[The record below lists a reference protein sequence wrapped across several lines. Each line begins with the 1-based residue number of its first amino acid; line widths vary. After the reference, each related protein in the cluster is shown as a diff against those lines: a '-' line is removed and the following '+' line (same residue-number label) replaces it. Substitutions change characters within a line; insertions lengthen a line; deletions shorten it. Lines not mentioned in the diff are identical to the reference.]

1 VTRVL
6 FVDDEPA
13 LLRGFERGM
22 ATLRPSWQAAFAAG
36 GTDALALVEREPYD
50 VIVSDLSMPGMDGVE
65 LFTRVRRRQPG
76 ITRIVLSGHASSMPP
91 PQALSVVHQWF
102 GKPRTTRQLRTALDV
117 AIWARS
123 LVDDVHLRD
132 VLLGALTVRVS
143 ETAAR
148 AVRGAT
154 GDELARIVAMD
165 PGLAAKVLQ
174 TANGSF
180 FGDAQRVT
188 CIRTAVS
195 TIGDDGVRT
204 IASQVCEAAPTMPST
219 TLHASHIAMIA
230 SELAPPA
237 LRADA
242 YAAGLLHEV
251 ARLLPGSGADP
262 HLVARASGLLLA
274 SWQLPL
280 EVARAV
286 AHQLDPETSPVPDD
300 PILDALVRAK
310 ALARSS
316 YVAA

>member
-22 ATLRPSWQAAFAAG
+22 AALRPSWQAAFATG
-36 GTDALALVEREPYD
+36 GTDALALIEREPYD

-102 GKPRTTRQLRTALDV
+102 VKPRTTRQLRTALDV
-117 AIWARS
+117 ALWARS
-123 LVDDVHLRD
+123 LVDDAHLRN
-132 VLLGALTVRVS
+132 VLLGALTVPAS
-143 ETAAR
+143 EAT
-148 AVRGAT
+148 VRGVLAAT
-154 GDELARIVAMD
+154 GDELARIVATD
-165 PGLAAKVLQ
+165 PGLAVKVLQ
-174 TANGSF
+174 TANGGF

-188 CIRTAVS
+188 CIQTAVS

-204 IASQVCEAAPTMPST
+204 IASQLCDVVPSIPSA

-230 SELAPPA
+230 SDLAPPA

-251 ARLLPGSGADP
+251 ARLLLGAHAEP

-274 SWQLPL
+274 SWQLPR

-286 AHQLDPETSPVPDD
+286 AHHLDPDTSPVPDD

-310 ALARSS
+310 ALARRS